1 MALGKLF
8 KGYSTVGKV
17 NVTSTVLYDIELI
30 KRDLLNHFSIKRGEK
45 LENPNFGTTIPWL
58 LFEPFNETIEKAIEE
73 DVISIFAY
81 DPRVQLN
88 IVEVIK
94 DEDRQSITV
103 NCDVTYVPFDINEG
117 IAWEFGTD
125 GTINMLAPNY

>member
-17 NVTSTVLYDIELI
+17 NVTSTVLFDIELI

-73 DVISIFAY
+73 V
-81 DPRVQLN
+81 
-88 IVEVIK
+88 K
-94 DEDRQSITV
+94 EDK
-103 NCDVTYVPFDINEG
+103 
-117 IAWEFGTD
+117 
-125 GTINMLAPNY
+125 